1 MAVWIK
7 GMALGMVLA
16 GIVPL
21 AHAAEREETDAV
33 AAALACRQIV
43 DSQARLAC
51 FEASMSGLEAAF
63 PEAVLAPEER
73 VVVQEEKKRRRL
85 IDRFGFGGGAEPA
98 PTKVEQVEA
107 APEALDA
114 ISLGVIETG
123 TTRNGKLIVIM
134 ENGQVWRQI
143 DSDPARVRV
152 PRGDLTA
159 EIKTGTFSSHSM
171 RLNDGKWFKVRRVR

>member
-21 AHAAEREETDAV
+21 AHAAEREKTDAV

-85 IDRFGFGGGAEPA
+85 IDRFGFGDGGTGA
-98 PTKVEQVEA
+98 PTKVEQA
-107 APEALDA
+107 DGAPALDRL
-114 ISLGVIETG
+114 SLVVIETATSG
-123 TTRNGKLIVIM
+123 RGKLVVFM

-143 DSDPARVRV
+143 DADPERVRV

-159 EIKTGTFSSHSM
+159 EIRTGSFGSHTM
-171 RLNDGKWFKVRRVR
+171 RLNGGKSFKVRRVR